1 MKLLGWVST
10 GAITL
15 MLGASTVVLAQDR
28 NDDVKPPQQQQEEKR
43 DEAKP
48 RKEEVKPPKQNEAKP
63 ENRQEEAK
71 PENRQQQESR
81 QQENREADK
90 AARQEHPDQQ
100 RANARPAGKSQR
112 IPDDKF
118 RQHFGREHVV
128 VINRPVIVEGRPRFQ
143 NGGYWFE
150 IVDPWPSDWLYTDQV
165 YVDYIDGEYFL
176 FNVAHPGVRI
186 ALFVTL

>member
-1 MKLLGWVST
+1 MVVKAMGYDGTRLNIRR
-10 GAITL
+10 ATL
-15 MLGASTVVLAQDR
+15 REWRRQFARHLREHGVAANATERAVRGVTKPQKQD
-28 NDDVKPPQQQQEEKR
+28 
-43 DEAKP
+43 
-48 RKEEVKPPKQNEAKP
+48 
-63 ENRQEEAK
+63 EAK
-71 PENRQQQESR
+71 PENRQQESR
-81 QQENREADK
+81 QQESREADK

-100 RANARPAGKSQR
+100 RANARSAGKGQR

-143 NGGYWFE
+143 TGGYWFE

>member
-1 MKLLGWVST
+1 MKLLGWAST
-10 GAITL
+10 GALTL

-28 NDDVKPPQQQQEEKR
+28 NDDVKPPQQQQDEKR
-43 DEAKP
+43 DEGKP
-48 RKEEVKPPKQNEAKP
+48 RKEEAKPTKQGEAKP
-63 ENRQEEAK
+63 ENRQEESR
-71 PENRQQQESR
+71 PENRQGQESR
-81 QQENREADK
+81 QQDNREADK

-100 RANARPAGKSQR
+100 RANARPAGKSER

-150 IVDPWPSDWLYTDQV
+150 IVDPWPSDWVYTDQV

>member
-10 GAITL
+10 GAIIL

-48 RKEEVKPPKQNEAKP
+48 RREEAKPPKQGEAKP
-63 ENRQEEAK
+63 ENRQE
-71 PENRQQQESR
+71 
-81 QQENREADK
+81 
-90 AARQEHPDQQ
+90 Q
-100 RANARPAGKSQR
+100 RANARPAGKSEH

-143 NGGYWFE
+143 TGGYWFE
-150 IVDPWPSDWLYTDQV
+150 IVDPWPSEWLYTDQV

-176 FNVAHPGVRI
+176 FDVAHPGVRI

>member
-15 MLGASTVVLAQDR
+15 MLAASTIVLAQDR
-28 NDDVKPPQQQQEEKR
+28 NDDVKPQQQDEKR

-48 RKEEVKPPKQNEAKP
+48 RKEDVKPPREGEAKP
-63 ENRQEEAK
+63 EA
-71 PENRQQQESR
+71 R
-81 QQENREADK
+81 QQENRDADK

-100 RANARPAGKSQR
+100 RANARPAGKSER

-143 NGGYWFE
+143 SGGYWFE
-150 IVDPWPSDWLYTDQV
+150 IVDPWPSDWLYSDQV

-176 FNVAHPGVRI
+176 FDLAHPGVRI

>member
-48 RKEEVKPPKQNEAKP
+48 RREEAKP
-63 ENRQEEAK
+63 QKQDEAK

-100 RANARPAGKSQR
+100 RANARPAGKSEH

-143 NGGYWFE
+143 SGGYWFE

-176 FNVAHPGVRI
+176 FDVLHPGVRI

>member
-28 NDDVKPPQQQQEEKR
+28 NDDVKPPQQQEEKR

-48 RKEEVKPPKQNEAKP
+48 TKEKEEAKPTKQGDAKP
-63 ENRQEEAK
+63 ENRQG
-71 PENRQQQESR
+71 QESR
-81 QQENREADK
+81 QQDNREADK

-100 RANARPAGKSQR
+100 RANARPAGKSER

-150 IVDPWPSDWLYTDQV
+150 IVDPWPSDWVYSDQV

>member
-1 MKLLGWVST
+1 MKLPGWVST

-28 NDDVKPPQQQQEEKR
+28 NDEVKPPQQQEEKR

-48 RKEEVKPPKQNEAKP
+48 RREEAKPQKHEEAKP
-63 ENRQEEAK
+63 ENRQEEAR

-100 RANARPAGKSQR
+100 RANARPAGKSER

-118 RQHFGREHVV
+118 RQNFGREHVV

-143 NGGYWFE
+143 SSGYWFE

-186 ALFVTL
+186 ALFVTM

>member
-28 NDDVKPPQQQQEEKR
+28 NDDVKPPQQQEEKR
-43 DEAKP
+43 EEAKP
-48 RKEEVKPPKQNEAKP
+48 RKEEAKP
-63 ENRQEEAK
+63 QKQDEARPKNNKENE
-71 PENRQQQESR
+71 QESR
-81 QQENREADK
+81 QQNDREADK

-100 RANARPAGKSQR
+100 RANARPVGKSER

>member
-28 NDDVKPPQQQQEEKR
+28 NDDVKPPQQQEEKR
-43 DEAKP
+43 EEAKP
-48 RKEEVKPPKQNEAKP
+48 RREEAKP
-63 ENRQEEAK
+63 QKQDEAK
-71 PENRQQQESR
+71 PENRQQESR
-81 QQENREADK
+81 QQESREADK

-100 RANARPAGKSQR
+100 RANARSAGKGQR

-143 NGGYWFE
+143 TGGYWFE

>member
-28 NDDVKPPQQQQEEKR
+28 NDDVKPPQQQEEEKR

-48 RKEEVKPPKQNEAKP
+48 RKEEAKPPKQGEAKP
-63 ENRQEEAK
+63 ENRQEEAR
-71 PENRQQQESR
+71 PENRPEQESR
-81 QQENREADK
+81 QQNNGEADK

-100 RANARPAGKSQR
+100 RANARPAGKSER

-150 IVDPWPSDWLYTDQV
+150 IVDPWPSDWVYTDQV